1 MESFWRRLKYYGV
14 GFLGGLV
21 FVFVFFQNRGCSW
34 LPANRVKNSL
44 LDRVIVLSEE
54 QQERLNR
61 MGLTLKD
68 VKAALNDGDVEFSES
83 QKKGKLKVYKISHS
97 ISSEPVEYFFTMPDE
112 SFVSE
117 VHVGVQYAAAVK
129 NTIKGKGRIIHLP
142 NDKNLVFIDSTQ
154 QLICQKS
161 KLKIKNAI
169 AVLDGLKLTGEIDF
183 SKTSFVNQPKA
194 VHMLSFYSPQLQRRI
209 EFESVWY
216 KNKIDVTRFVDSS
229 LYSCP

>member
-44 LDRVIVLSEE
+44 LDRVIVLSDE
-54 QQERLNR
+54 QQVKLSQ

-68 VKAALNDGDVEFSES
+68 VKAALNDGDVAFSES
-83 QKKGKLKVYKISHS
+83 KKKGKLKVYKITHS
-97 ISSEPVEYFFTMPDE
+97 TSAKPVEYFFTMPDE
-112 SFVSE
+112 SFISE
-117 VHVGVQYAAAVK
+117 VHLGAKNATSVK

-154 QLICQKS
+154 QLFCQKS
-161 KLKIKNAI
+161 KLKIKNALV
-169 AVLDGLKLTGEIDF
+169 VLDRLKLTGQIDF
-183 SKTSFVNQPKA
+183 AKTTLTKQPKA
-194 VHMLSFYSPQLQRRI
+194 VHLLSFYSSQLQRRI

-216 KNKIDVTRFVDSS
+216 KNKIDVTRFVDST
-229 LYSCP
+229 LGSCP